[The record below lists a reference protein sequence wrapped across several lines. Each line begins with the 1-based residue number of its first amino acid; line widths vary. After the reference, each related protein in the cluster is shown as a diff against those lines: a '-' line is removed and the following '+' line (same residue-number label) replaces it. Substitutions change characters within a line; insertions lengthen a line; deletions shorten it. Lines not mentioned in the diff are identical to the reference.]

1 MKSLFLRIF
10 LSFWLALALFVV
22 LAIVVTLV
30 LRPRSSTWE
39 GLRTTALNE
48 AVSEY
53 EEGGQPQLR
62 KYMENLEANQHL
74 RAFMFDERG
83 VEISGRP
90 APDWAIRI
98 ASGGPRM
105 PRDGFVIPAPPVQRD
120 SRASSDGMH
129 RYTLVLGLP
138 PGPRVF
144 FGPRGMPVPGL
155 IILIISSGLVCYLLS
170 WYMTKPI
177 VRLRAA
183 TRQLAA
189 GDLTARSGAPMNKGM
204 DEIAGLMRDFDAMAE
219 RLELLVKA
227 QSRLLNDISH
237 ELRSPLARLNVALGL
252 ARQRAGVES
261 TNMLDRIELEASR
274 LNELIGRILTL
285 ARLEDGEQR
294 VPQTPVPLDEI
305 VLNVAEDAEFE
316 AQERHCHVH
325 TVIPDGDWGVRGND
339 SLLHS
344 AVENVVR
351 NAIRYTQEGSSVEIE
366 LTSAKRDGGTEAVL
380 QVSDSGPGVPEDALG
395 KLFEPFY
402 RLDDARGRLTGGV
415 GLGLAITERA
425 VRFHGGKVS
434 ARNRP
439 EGGLMVE
446 IRLPL
451 IRGGLRSVERVE
463 AVPAGQDA
471 GATENLHIPYTWKFW
486 KAGNSATLARF
497 Q

>member
-10 LSFWLALALFVV
+10 LSFWMAQALFVV
-22 LAIVVTLV
+22 LAIIVTLAF
-30 LRPRSSTWE
+30 RPRSSIWE
-39 GLRTTALNE
+39 GLRTTALND
-48 AVSEY
+48 AVAAY
-53 EEGGQPQLR
+53 EEGGATQL
-62 KYMENLEANQHL
+62 KQYLEGFESAQHV
-74 RAFMFDERG
+74 RAYLFDEHAIE
-83 VEISGRP
+83 VSGRP

-98 ASGGPRM
+98 ATGGPRM

-120 SRASSDGMH
+120 SRASSDGKH

-155 IILIISSGLVCYLLS
+155 IIAVISSGLVCYFLS
-170 WYMTKPI
+170 WYLTKPI

-189 GDLTARSGAPMNKGM
+189 GNLTARSGAPTSKRR
-204 DEIAGLMRDFDAMAE
+204 DEVAGLMRDFDAMAE
-219 RLELLVKA
+219 RLERLMKA

-252 ARQRAGVES
+252 ARQRSGMES
-261 TNMLDRIELEASR
+261 ADMLERIELEASR

-285 ARLEDGEQR
+285 ARLEDGEQQ
-294 VPQTPVPLDEI
+294 VPQTPVPLDEL
-305 VLNVAEDAEFE
+305 VLNIADDAEFE
-316 AQERHCHVH
+316 AQARHCHVR
-325 TVIPDGDWGVRGND
+325 TTIPEGDWGVRGNA

-351 NAIRYTQEGSSVEIE
+351 NAIRYTQEGTSVQLE
-366 LTSAKRDGGTEAVL
+366 LTSDEGAGGPEAVL
-380 QVSDSGPGVPEDALG
+380 KVSDSGPGVPPDALA

-402 RLDDARGRLTGGV
+402 RLDDARGRQTGGV

-434 ARNRP
+434 AHNRA
-439 EGGLMVE
+439 EGGLRVE

-451 IRGGLRSVERVE
+451 IAGGQSKSPRPEPVPSEQE
-463 AVPAGQDA
+463 A
-471 GATENLHIPYTWKFW
+471 
-486 KAGNSATLARF
+486 
-497 Q
+497 

>member
-10 LSFWLALALFVV
+10 LSFWMALALFVA
-22 LAIVVTLV
+22 LAILVTLAF
-30 LRPRSSTWE
+30 RPRSATWE
-39 GLRTTALNE
+39 ALRITVLNDAVTA
-48 AVSEY
+48 Y
-53 EEGGQPQLR
+53 EEGGAQQLQH
-62 KYMENLEANQHL
+62 YLMNLEKTQNL
-74 RAFMFDERG
+74 RAYLFDEHG
-83 VEISGRP
+83 LEVSGRA
-90 APDWAIRI
+90 APDWAIRV
-98 ASGGPRM
+98 AAGGPRT
-105 PRDGFVIPAPPVQRD
+105 PRDGFIFPAPPVQRD
-120 SRASSDGMH
+120 SRASSDGKH
-129 RYTLVLGLP
+129 RYTVVLGLP

-155 IILIISSGLVCYLLS
+155 IIAIISSGLVCYFLS
-170 WYMTKPI
+170 WYLTKPI

-189 GDLTARSGAPMNKGM
+189 GDLAARIGAPTGQRR
-204 DEIAGLMRDFDAMAE
+204 DEVAGLMRDFDTMAE
-219 RLELLVKA
+219 RIETLMKA

-261 TNMLDRIELEASR
+261 ADMLDRIELEAAR

-294 VPQTPVPLDEI
+294 VPQTPVPLGEL
-305 VLNVAEDAEFE
+305 VANVTEDAEFE

-325 TVIPDGDWGVRGND
+325 TVIPEGDWGVRGND

-351 NAIRYTQEGSSVEIE
+351 NAIRYTQEGTTVEIE
-366 LTSAKRDGGTEAVL
+366 LASEQGTEGREAVL
-380 QVSDSGPGVPEDALG
+380 KVSDSGPGVPPDALE
-395 KLFEPFY
+395 KLFLPFY

-434 ARNRP
+434 ASNRAG
-439 EGGLMVE
+439 GGLVVE

-451 IRGGLRSVERVE
+451 ITGGQRSVERAE
-463 AVPAGQDA
+463 AVPAGKEA
-471 GATENLHIPYTWKFW
+471 
-486 KAGNSATLARF
+486 
-497 Q
+497 

>member
-10 LSFWLALALFVV
+10 LSFWMAQALFVV
-22 LAIVVTLV
+22 LAILVTLAF
-30 LRPRSSTWE
+30 RPRGSSWE
-39 GLRTTALNE
+39 PLRTTSLNE
-48 AVSEY
+48 AVFAY
-53 EEGGQPQLR
+53 ESGGPPKVRQYLD
-62 KYMENLEANQHL
+62 NLQETQHV
-74 RAFMFDERG
+74 RAFLFSEQGEELSHRG
-83 VEISGRP
+83 
-90 APDWAIRI
+90 APDWAIRMFN
-98 ASGGPRM
+98 SGSPS
-105 PRDGFVIPAPPVQRD
+105 PRDGFIIPAPKVLQE
-120 SRASSDGMH
+120 SRASSDGQH
-129 RYTLVLGLP
+129 RFTLVMGLP

-144 FGPRGMPVPGL
+144 LGPRGMPIPGV
-155 IILIISSGLVCYLLS
+155 IIGVITSGLVCYLLA
-170 WYMTKPI
+170 WYLTMPI

-189 GDLTARSGAPMNKGM
+189 GDLTARSGSPASKGS
-204 DEIAGLMRDFDAMAE
+204 DEVAGLVRDFDAMAE
-219 RLELLVKA
+219 RLEMLVKA

-261 TNMLDRIELEASR
+261 TDMLDRIELEASR

-294 VPQTPVPLDEI
+294 VPQTPVPLDDL
-305 VLNVAEDAEFE
+305 VASVAEDAEFE
-316 AQERHCHVH
+316 AQERRCHVH
-325 TVIPDGDWGVRGND
+325 TAIPEGNWGVCGND

-351 NAIRYTQEGSSVEIE
+351 NAIRYTQEGTSVEIVLASE
-366 LTSAKRDGGTEAVL
+366 KRGSGAEAVL
-380 QVSDSGPGVPEDALG
+380 RVSDAGPGVPEDALG

-434 ARNRP
+434 AFNRA

-451 IRGGLRSVERVE
+451 SGSGPQTTKLPE
-463 AVPAGQDA
+463 AVPSVR
-471 GATENLHIPYTWKFW
+471 GA
-486 KAGNSATLARF
+486 
-497 Q
+497 

>member
-10 LSFWLALALFVV
+10 LSFWMAQAMFVV
-22 LAIVVTLV
+22 LAILVTLA
-30 LRPRSSTWE
+30 LRPRGSSWE
-39 GLRTTALNE
+39 ALRATALND
-48 AVSEY
+48 AVMAY
-53 EEGGQPQLR
+53 EEGGPAKAREYLDSVT
-62 KYMENLEANQHL
+62 ATQHVRVFL
-74 RAFMFDERG
+74 FDEQGEEVSHRG
-83 VEISGRP
+83 
-90 APDWAIRI
+90 APDWAMRMLN
-98 ASGGPRM
+98 SGSPS
-105 PRDGFVIPAPPVQRD
+105 PHDGFIIPAPKVLKET
-120 SRASSDGMH
+120 RASSDGKH
-129 RYTLVLGLP
+129 RFTLVMGLP

-144 FGPRGMPVPGL
+144 LGPRGMPIPGL
-155 IILIISSGLVCYLLS
+155 IIGVITSGLVCYFLA
-170 WYMTKPI
+170 WYLTKPI

-189 GDLTARSGAPMNKGM
+189 GDLTARSGAAGSKRG
-204 DEIAGLMRDFDAMAE
+204 DEVAGLVRDFDAMAE
-219 RLELLVKA
+219 RLEMLVKA

-261 TNMLDRIELEASR
+261 ADMLDRIELEASR

-294 VPQTPVPLDEI
+294 TPQTPVPLGEL
-305 VLNVAEDAEFE
+305 VASVAEDAEFE
-316 AQERHCHVH
+316 AQERNCHVH
-325 TVIPDGDWGVRGND
+325 TNIPEGDWGVRGND

-351 NAIRYTQEGSSVEIE
+351 NAIRYTVEGSSVEIA
-366 LTSAKRDGGTEAVL
+366 LTSEDRSGTAEAVL
-380 QVSDSGPGVPEDALG
+380 RVSDSGPGVPEDALG

-434 ARNRP
+434 AFNRA

-451 IRGGLRSVERVE
+451 IERAATKERVE
-463 AVPAGQDA
+463 AVA
-471 GATENLHIPYTWKFW
+471 
-486 KAGNSATLARF
+486 AREA
-497 Q
+497 

>member
-10 LSFWLALALFVV
+10 LLFWMAQALFVV
-22 LAIVVTLV
+22 FSIVVTV
-30 LRPRSSTWE
+30 ALRPRSSTWE
-39 GLRTTALNE
+39 GLRTTVLTE
-48 AVSEY
+48 AVNTY
-53 EEGGQPQLR
+53 EEGGEPQLR
-62 KYMENLEANQHL
+62 EYMEGLESSQHG
-74 RAFMFDERG
+74 RAYLFDERG
-83 VEISGRP
+83 NEVSGRG
-90 APDWAIRI
+90 APDWAMRV
-98 ASGGPRM
+98 AAGGPRT
-105 PRDGFVIPAPPVQRD
+105 PHDGFLFPAPPVQRD
-120 SRASSDGMH
+120 SRASSDGKH
-129 RYTLVLGLP
+129 RYTVVLGLP

-155 IILIISSGLVCYLLS
+155 IIAIISSGLVCYFLS
-170 WYMTKPI
+170 WYLTKPI
-177 VRLRAA
+177 VRLRTA

-189 GDLTARSGAPMNKGM
+189 GDLTARIGAPAGKS
-204 DEIAGLMRDFDAMAE
+204 DEVGGLMRDFDAMAE
-219 RLELLVKA
+219 RIETLMKA

-261 TNMLDRIELEASR
+261 ADMLDRIELEAAR

-294 VPQTPVPLDEI
+294 VPQTPVPLAEL
-305 VLNVAEDAEFE
+305 VANVAEDAEFE

-325 TVIPDGDWGVRGND
+325 TVIPEGDWGVRGND

-344 AVENVVR
+344 AIENVVR
-351 NAIRYTQEGSSVEIE
+351 NGIRYTQEGTSVEIE
-366 LTSAKRDGGTEAVL
+366 LAREKSAGGAEAVL
-380 QVSDSGPGVPEDALG
+380 RGSDSGPGVPADALG

-434 ARNRP
+434 AFNRA

-451 IRGGLRSVERVE
+451 ISGTVRTRELEEPVPSARE
-463 AVPAGQDA
+463 A
-471 GATENLHIPYTWKFW
+471 
-486 KAGNSATLARF
+486 
-497 Q
+497 